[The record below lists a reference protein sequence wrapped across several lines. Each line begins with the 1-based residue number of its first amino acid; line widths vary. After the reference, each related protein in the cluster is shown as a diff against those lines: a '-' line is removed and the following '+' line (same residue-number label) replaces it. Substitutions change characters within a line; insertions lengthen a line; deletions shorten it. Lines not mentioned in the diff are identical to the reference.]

1 MNKERKTR
9 LFNGEEEDSEE
20 IVVTAEELAAAA
32 KLTNTV
38 EGLDIPD
45 SEEEMMA
52 WLLEAVPQK
61 IVPSRLIRDSL
72 EDETGR
78 PGWLG
83 KSAPPRPNLQRAFLR
98 RRNGHE
104 KRLIQKFWQ
113 FIPLKKLDK
122 SFKNTILHFL
132 CLALQHSNV
141 GQFEAAVQ
149 MTLAEAQQIFLFES
163 RNQFDIAPALQFC
176 LALPHDDQKKLF
188 IFLKQLLKPLDKEK
202 KP

>member
-1 MNKERKTR
+1 MNKERKR
-9 LFNGEEEDSEE
+9 GMADEEE

-32 KLTNTV
+32 QLTNSV

-52 WLLEAVPQK
+52 WLLDGIEATPTQK
-61 IVPSRLIRDSL
+61 SAPSNLIRDSL
-72 EDETGR
+72 EDETAR

-83 KSAPPRPNLQRAFLR
+83 KSAPLRPNLQRAFLR

-122 SFKNTILHFL
+122 SFKNTVLHFL

-163 RNQFDIAPALQFC
+163 RHQFDIAPALQFC